1 MGLGCG
7 PGQAQCIIG
16 TSPHGASCR
25 AGMMTTASHFAGGV
39 PTSITLGWHGHYPST
54 SFSLIFSVLV
64 NPMIIFEW
72 LPVLTVKI
80 WPRNSRGLIDPSQGN
95 EIKGH
100 YYNNA
105 HLLKSLR
112 GQCGRTH
119 KKPRDVCYP
128 NRLVVEAD
136 KHIPNSAS
144 KLAIKGICKQTKQC
158 YSLH

>member
-1 MGLGCG
+1 
-7 PGQAQCIIG
+7 
-16 TSPHGASCR
+16 
-25 AGMMTTASHFAGGV
+25 
-39 PTSITLGWHGHYPST
+39 
-54 SFSLIFSVLV
+54 
-64 NPMIIFEW
+64 MIIFEW

-100 YYNNA
+100 FYNNA

-136 KHIPNSAS
+136 KHIPYSTG
-144 KLAIKGICKQTKQC
+144 KLDIKGICKQTKQC